1 MPEWVEYKNRNVV
14 TAILPRRTSSE
25 VTDFLLDSPGRR
37 LLAINARGTV
47 IKDRWY
53 QSLIPIISP
62 EQEMLHFL
70 LPREEVDGL
79 MQQIVA
85 LGQLR
90 LAGAGAVFTH
100 ELKQFIATKDF
111 PDWQCGEHSEIGVTM
126 RFKKNLVGISATVQS
141 SISEAVARAAIKAGA
156 HGPTIHYCEG
166 RGVRDRLGILR
177 FTQNPDK
184 EIIRVIVDEMDAEA
198 VFEAMATA
206 GRLTEPGRGIIY
218 QMPVHR
224 GLIKLPGVTESS
236 RYAASIH
243 QIIHAIDDLKGCA
256 DWRATSNLMEPA
268 PKTSGGALSFLGLRS
283 AGSRRYLH
291 DLVRITCS
299 TKRKQIDVL
308 VDAALKAGAPA
319 ATSAFGRFVE
329 SECKTTGPGIRLNR
343 ELGSVQMIMPPSQVN
358 GIVDALRATTEE
370 KGLEAVAIYTAAIDK
385 VLTYL
390 G

>member
-1 MPEWVEYKNRNVV
+1 MAEWVEHCDRNVV

-62 EQEMLHFL
+62 EQELLHFL
-70 LPREEVDGL
+70 LPRNEVDGL

-100 ELKQFIATKDF
+100 ELKRVIATKDF
-111 PDWQCGEHSEIGVTM
+111 PDWQCGTHPDVSAAM
-126 RFKKNLVGISATVQS
+126 RFKRNLVGISATVQS
-141 SISEAVARAAIKAGA
+141 ANCEAVARAAIKAGA
-156 HGPTIHYCEG
+156 HGPTVHYCEG

-206 GRLTEPGRGIIY
+206 GRLTEPGRGIIAS
-218 QMPVHR
+218 MPVHR
-224 GLIKLPGVTESS
+224 GLIKLPGVTEST
-236 RYAASIH
+236 RYGASLH
-243 QIIHAIDDLKGCA
+243 QIIHAIDDLKGGA
-256 DWRATSNLMEPA
+256 DWRATGNMVEQSSRA
-268 PKTSGGALSFLGLRS
+268 TGGALSFFGLRS
-283 AGSRRYLH
+283 GGSRKYLH
-291 DLVRITCS
+291 NLVRITCT
-299 TKRKQIDVL
+299 TKRKQVDVL

-319 ATSAFGRFVE
+319 ATTVFGRLVE
-329 SECKTTGPGIRLNR
+329 SECAVTGAGLRLNR
-343 ELGSVQMIMPPSQVN
+343 ELGSVQMILPQKQVEPV
-358 GIVDALRATTEE
+358 IEVLRKTTEE
-370 KGLEAVAIYTAAIDK
+370 QELESVAIYTAAVDK

>member
-1 MPEWVEYKNRNVV
+1 MPEWVEHQNRSVV
-14 TAILPRRTSSE
+14 TAILPRRASSE

-47 IKDRWY
+47 VKDRWY

-100 ELKQFIATKDF
+100 QLKQFVATADF
-111 PDWQCGEHSEIGVTM
+111 PDWQCEEHSGMGVSM
-126 RFKKNLVGISATVQS
+126 RFKSNLVGISATVQS

-166 RGVRDRLGILR
+166 RGVRDRLGLLK

-184 EIIRVIVDEMDAEA
+184 EIIRVIVDEMDSEA
-198 VFEAMATA
+198 VFDAMAAA

-218 QMPVHR
+218 SMPVQH
-224 GLIKLPGVTESS
+224 GLIKLPGVTQSS
-236 RYAASIH
+236 RHAASIH
-243 QIIHAIDDLKGCA
+243 QIINAIDDLKGCA
-256 DWRATSNLMEPA
+256 DWRATSNLIEST
-268 PKTSGGALSFLGLRS
+268 KSSGGALSFLGLRG
-283 AGSRRYLH
+283 ANSRKFLH
-291 DLVRITCS
+291 NLVRITCS

-308 VDAALKAGAPA
+308 VEAALKAGAPA
-319 ATSAFGRFVE
+319 ATTVFGRFVE
-329 SECKTTGPGIRLNR
+329 SDCKTTGKGIRLNR
-343 ELGSVQMIMPPSQVN
+343 ELGSIQMIMPASQVG
-358 GIVDALRATTEE
+358 GIIDALMQTTNQHQ
-370 KGLEAVAIYTAAIDK
+370 LEAVAIYTTNIDK
-385 VLTYL
+385 ALTYL